1 MTKTEA
7 LAMMMECFP
16 ASQVTAAM
24 NATFLEACN
33 RAPLEAVVK
42 CCADFRH
49 GKVERKRNEFIPS
62 TAQFSKHLRT
72 VENEQRFDR
81 KRASNQRRIEAPK
94 QSVEDR
100 ARMAEKMA
108 FLAEHGPDAAAKKY
122 GINQR
127 N

>member
-62 TAQFSKHLRT
+62 TAQFSKHLR
-72 VENEQRFDR
+72 ECAIEIERERLRSQR
-81 KRASNQRRIEAPK
+81 KPAIEAPPS
-94 QSVEDR
+94 QTPEQR
-100 ARMAEKMA
+100 GRMKEKMEY
-108 FLAEHGPDAAAKKY
+108 LAKHGPDATAKKY
-122 GINQR
+122 GIKV
-127 N
+127 